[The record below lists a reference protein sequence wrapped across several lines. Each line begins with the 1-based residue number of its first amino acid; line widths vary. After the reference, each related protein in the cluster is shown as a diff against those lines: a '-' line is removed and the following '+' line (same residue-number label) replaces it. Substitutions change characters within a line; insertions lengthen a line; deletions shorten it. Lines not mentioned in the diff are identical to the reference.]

1 MFELIAIFT
10 ITAGIV
16 VWIYNKLVKARNQVR
31 AAWSDIDVQLKRR
44 HDLIPQLVA
53 TVKTYAA
60 YEKATLLAVT
70 ELRAQNEAAVRL
82 PQASGLPAK
91 AALED
96 AMQAGLHRLIVLAED
111 YPDLKADVNFRKLQV
126 DLTETEDNIQY
137 ARRFYNGAVRILN
150 TRIESFPAL
159 LIARP
164 FGFVS
169 AEFFEVEDANERSA
183 PKVEIY

>member
-1 MFELIAIFT
+1 MIELSVIFA
-10 ITAGIV
+10 ITAGMV

-60 YEKATLLAVT
+60 YEKATLLAVS
-70 ELRAQNEAAVRL
+70 ELRSQNEAAESL

-96 AMQAGLHRLIVLAED
+96 AMQAGLHRLIVLVED
-111 YPDLKADVNFRKLQV
+111 YPDLKADANFRKLQV

-137 ARRFYNGAVRILN
+137 SRRFYNGAVRILN
-150 TRIESFPAL
+150 TRIESFPNL
-159 LIARP
+159 LIAKP
-164 FGFVS
+164 FGFVP
-169 AEFFEVEDANERSA
+169 AEFFEVENDSARSA
-183 PKVEIY
+183 PKVELS